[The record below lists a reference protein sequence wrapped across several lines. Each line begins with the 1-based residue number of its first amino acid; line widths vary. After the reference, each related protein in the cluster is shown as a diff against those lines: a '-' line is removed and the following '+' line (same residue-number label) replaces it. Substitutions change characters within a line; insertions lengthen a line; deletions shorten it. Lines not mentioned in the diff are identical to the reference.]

1 MKYLSY
7 KEICQ
12 QYLDFFQSNGHAI
25 IPSAPLIPENDP
37 SVLFVNAG
45 MFPLTPFL
53 KGEVHPKGKKLT
65 NIQRCVRTGD
75 IDSVGDCF
83 HCTAFSMLGNWS
95 LNDYF
100 KKEAINLTVT
110 FFIERL
116 GLNINRIYASVFAGD
131 KNIPEDTESIKIWK
145 EIYSK
150 YGIDAKV
157 GKGERIQP
165 NGKSE
170 NWWGLESGGPCGP
183 DSEIF
188 YDTGKEKCSESC
200 DVTCGCGKFVEI
212 GNNVFMEYQKSGDNI
227 LPLGMHNVDFGGGSE
242 RLATILQNVDSIY
255 ETDVYKPILK
265 KVEEISKIQDKR
277 SQRIIVDHI
286 KAATWIIMDGVTP
299 SRTEQGYI
307 LRRLIRRAV
316 RHGKKIGIEKQFCE
330 DIAQIAIN
338 QFKDVW
344 NGLDEKQEIIL
355 STIKAEEEK
364 FLKTLE
370 KGLRELDKM
379 IEKKNILDGA
389 DAFLL
394 YETYGLPLEV
404 TEEILNEKET
414 PIIHRELFEQSE
426 KNHQKKS
433 RTASK
438 GLFKGGL
445 ADTSE
450 MSTKY
455 HTTSHLLLKA
465 LREVLGEHVY
475 QKGSNITPERLRLDF
490 PNETKLS
497 PEQIKEVEDIVNEQI
512 KKELDVS
519 FVEMSKEDALKLVP
533 FAAFSEKYADRVKV
547 YYIGPKENPFSVEI
561 CNGPHVNNTREL
573 GTFRITKQENIGAGI
588 KRIKAILTD

>member
-1 MKYLSY
+1 
-7 KEICQ
+7 
-12 QYLDFFQSNGHAI
+12 
-25 IPSAPLIPENDP
+25 
-37 SVLFVNAG
+37 
-45 MFPLTPFL
+45 
-53 KGEVHPKGKKLT
+53 
-65 NIQRCVRTGD
+65 
-75 IDSVGDCF
+75 
-83 HCTAFSMLGNWS
+83 
-95 LNDYF
+95 
-100 KKEAINLTVT
+100 
-110 FFIERL
+110 
-116 GLNINRIYASVFAGD
+116 VFAGD

-426 KNHQKKS
+426 KNHQEKS

-573 GTFRITKQENIGAGI
+573 GTFKITKQENIGAGI